1 MERRIWKML
10 SALTWIDHDPATR
23 ERTLRIL
30 SLFQKRDSREE
41 LGLVAIRDSFADRL
55 FPGTSTIQTR
65 LRYMFFVPW
74 PSCTK
79 LLLKED
85 CLSQWCASEF
95 KWRRK
100 KQTFYTWFD
109 RGKRGV

>member
-1 MERRIWKML
+1 ML
-10 SALTWIDHDPATR
+10 SALTRIDHDPATR

-85 CLSQWCASEF
+85 CLSRCLVLQRLISPS
-95 KWRRK
+95 
-100 KQTFYTWFD
+100 
-109 RGKRGV
+109 